1 EGPPPA
7 GRRRGRSVDPAT
19 RRRAAGAA
27 TLTDPR
33 PCLGSETEARVW
45 RSVDRANA
53 VPRPAKPARQKL
65 LTLGPSACAAP
76 RTRRLQLRT
85 HAPESL
91 PRRLRRPRHAVGPV
105 HWAALS
111 LSVPDPRQGL
121 GSVPPGHVGLTS
133 RRGAATILPM
143 DGSASFA
150 PTLLLA
156 MPQLRDPNFVRSVVL
171 LCEHGAQGA
180 LGFVVNRPTEVRA
193 VDAVVLDPPASGDSG
208 LMLWAGGPV
217 ESQRGFLLLGDDP
230 GVADSERVAEGF
242 HLTASVDVLR
252 RLLAAAPA
260 DTALRRA
267 RLLLGYAGWGPGQL
281 DAELTAS
288 AWLTAPP

>member
-1 EGPPPA
+1 MDPPP
-7 GRRRGRSVDPAT
+7 
-19 RRRAAGAA
+19 
-27 TLTDPR
+27 
-33 PCLGSETEARVW
+33 
-45 RSVDRANA
+45 
-53 VPRPAKPARQKL
+53 
-65 LTLGPSACAAP
+65 
-76 RTRRLQLRT
+76 
-85 HAPESL
+85 
-91 PRRLRRPRHAVGPV
+91 
-105 HWAALS
+105 
-111 LSVPDPRQGL
+111 
-121 GSVPPGHVGLTS
+121 
-133 RRGAATILPM
+133 
-143 DGSASFA
+143 SFA

-252 RLLAAAPA
+252 RLLTAAPA

-288 AWLTAPP
+288 AWLTAPTEPSLVFETPPAEMWERAIRGLGVDPMALQLGAGIQ